1 MSDFRLDI
9 LDGIIPVV
17 AVIIWI
23 VSSMMKVAK
32 KGPRPGRSAPMT
44 PQEPAPSGDPQEQL
58 RQFLQG
64 LSGSAG
70 QQAPGPPPV
79 FEEEEEEEEMEAP
92 LRVVPP
98 PPPPIRVAAAT
109 PRVQAVPNAYERVAR
124 PVHAPGS
131 AMEARDPLAQETMRP
146 VSSRRSQPARRWLR
160 RHLNSAKGVRNAVI
174 LREVLGPPLGM
185 RKQGG

>member
-32 KGPRPGRSAPMT
+32 KGQRPGRSDPMM
-44 PQEPAPSGDPQEQL
+44 PQEPAPSGDPEEQL
-58 RQFLQG
+58 RRFLQG
-64 LSGSAG
+64 LSGAAG

-79 FEEEEEEEEMEAP
+79 FEEEEEMEAP

-98 PPPPIRVAAAT
+98 PPPPIRVVAAT
-109 PRVQAVPNAYERVAR
+109 PRDQAAPSAYDRVERTVA
-124 PVHAPGS
+124 APRS
-131 AMEARDPLAQETMRP
+131 AAEARDPLAQESMRP
-146 VSSRRSQPARRWLR
+146 VASRRSQPARRWLR
-160 RHLNSAKGVRNAVI
+160 RHLDTAESVRNAVI

-185 RKQGG
+185 RKQGD

>member
-23 VSSMMKVAK
+23 VSSMMKGAK

-44 PQEPAPSGDPQEQL
+44 PQGPAPSGDPQEQL
-58 RQFLQG
+58 RRFLQD
-64 LSGSAG
+64 LSESAG
-70 QQAPGPPPV
+70 QQAPEPPSV
-79 FEEEEEEEEMEAP
+79 FEEEEEPAP
-92 LRVVPP
+92 PPRVVPP

-109 PRVQAVPNAYERVAR
+109 PRVQAVPDAYERVAR